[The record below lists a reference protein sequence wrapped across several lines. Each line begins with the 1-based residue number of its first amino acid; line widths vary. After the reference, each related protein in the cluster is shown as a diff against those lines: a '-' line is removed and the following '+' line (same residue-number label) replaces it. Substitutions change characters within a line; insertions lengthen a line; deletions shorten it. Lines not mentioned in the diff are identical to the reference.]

1 MAKFHINPKTGEP
14 GRCSAVHRCPF
25 GGESEHYG
33 SESEARQAYEAIQS
47 GATFTPASRAVEPDV
62 SIEANPSDF
71 DTVSFRGF
79 NRTAGAVSAGA
90 RGLLG
95 GIMGGKSYSETIAA
109 AKERASYATAYYD
122 KKADK
127 SEATSRVLEGNSTLA
142 SAGVANRTSSALA
155 AARSARQGGDFSRMS
170 AYATP
175 AVDNVDAV
183 KAALRSKGAAK
194 ATSPIGVA
202 AGRFS
207 I

>member
-1 MAKFHINPKTGEP
+1 MAKYHINPTTGNP
-14 GRCSAVHRCPF
+14 GLCRAHKQCPF

-79 NRTAGAVSAGA
+79 SRSAGAVSAGA
-90 RGLLG
+90 RGLMG

-122 KKADK
+122 KKAEK

-142 SAGVANRTSSALA
+142 SAAVASRTAGALS
-155 AARSARQGGDFSRMS
+155 AARASRVDASRML
-170 AYATP
+170 AHATP

-183 KAALRSKGAAK
+183 KAALRSRGAAK
-194 ATSPIGVA
+194 ATSPIGAA

>member
-1 MAKFHINPKTGEP
+1 MAKFHISSDGNP
-14 GRCSAVHRCPF
+14 RICAAAVRCPL
-25 GGESEHYG
+25 GGPENHFDSMD
-33 SESEARQAYEAIQS
+33 EARQAYENFQS
-47 GATFTPASRAVEPDV
+47 GATFTPVLKVAKSEPDV
-62 SIEANPSDF
+62 SIEANPSEF

-79 NRTAGAVSAGA
+79 SRTAGAVSAGA
-90 RGLLG
+90 RGLMG

-122 KKADK
+122 KKAEK
-127 SEATSRVLEGNSTLA
+127 SEGTSRVLEGNSTLA
-142 SAGVANRTSSALA
+142 SAAVANRTSGALS
-155 AARSARQGGDFSRMS
+155 AARASRVDASRML
-170 AYATP
+170 AHATP

-194 ATSPIGVA
+194 ATSPIGAA

>member
-1 MAKFHINPKTGEP
+1 MAKYHINPRTGNP
-14 GRCSAVHRCPF
+14 GICRAHKQCPF

-47 GATFTPASRAVEPDV
+47 GATFTPATRVIEPDV
-62 SIEANPSDF
+62 AIEANPSEF

-79 NRTAGAVSAGA
+79 NRSAGAVSAGA
-90 RGLLG
+90 RGLMG

-109 AKERASYATAYYD
+109 AKERASYATAYFD

-127 SEATSRVLEGNSTLA
+127 SEGSSRVLEGNSTLA
-142 SAGVANRTSSALA
+142 SAAVANRTSGALS
-155 AARSARQGGDFSRMS
+155 AARAARADSSRML
-170 AYATP
+170 AHATP

-194 ATSPIGVA
+194 VTSPIGAA
-202 AGRFS
+202 AGSFS
-207 I
+207 W

>member
-1 MAKFHINPKTGEP
+1 MAKFHISPDGNP
-14 GRCSAVHRCPF
+14 RICAAAVRCPL
-25 GGESEHYG
+25 GGAEDHYD
-33 SESEARQAYEAIQS
+33 SMAEARQAYEAIQS
-47 GATFTPASRAVEPDV
+47 GATFTPVARVVEPDV
-62 SIEANPSDF
+62 AIEANPSEF

-122 KKADK
+122 KKAEK
-127 SEATSRVLEGNSTLA
+127 SEGTSRVLEGNSTLA
-142 SAGVANRTSSALA
+142 SAAVANRTSGALS
-155 AARSARQGGDFSRMS
+155 AARASRVDASRML
-170 AYATP
+170 AHATP

-194 ATSPIGVA
+194 ATSPIGAA

>member
-1 MAKFHINPKTGEP
+1 MAKYHINPRTGNP
-14 GRCSAVHRCPF
+14 GICRAHKQCPF

-47 GATFTPASRAVEPDV
+47 GATFTPATRVIEPDV
-62 SIEANPSDF
+62 AIEANPSEF

-79 NRTAGAVSAGA
+79 NR
-90 RGLLG
+90 LMG

-109 AKERASYATAYYD
+109 AKERASYATAYFD

-127 SEATSRVLEGNSTLA
+127 SEGSSRVLEGNSTLA
-142 SAGVANRTSSALA
+142 SAAVANRTSGALS
-155 AARSARQGGDFSRMS
+155 AARAARADSSRML
-170 AYATP
+170 AHATP

-194 ATSPIGVA
+194 VTSPIGAA
-202 AGRFS
+202 AGSFS
-207 I
+207 W